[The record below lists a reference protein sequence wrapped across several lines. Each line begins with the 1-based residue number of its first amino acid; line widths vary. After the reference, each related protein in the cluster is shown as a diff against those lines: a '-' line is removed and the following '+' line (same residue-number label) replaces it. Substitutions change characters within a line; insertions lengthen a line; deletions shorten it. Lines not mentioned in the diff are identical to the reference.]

1 MWRSMLRPMLES
13 EWRFGANYCWGFE
26 QQYQEGDW
34 HFVGHQIVL
43 LGGGGW
49 WIEMYSLD
57 WAELG
62 EAVEG
67 RGVEKTR
74 LIGKMVGF
82 GKVGPGLVQ
91 GQRQQELDGRGAR
104 D

>member
-1 MWRSMLRPMLES
+1 MLKS

-26 QQYQEGDW
+26 QQYQEGR
-34 HFVGHQIVL
+34 QIVL
-43 LGGGGW
+43 LGGGKW
-49 WIEMYSLD
+49 WIEMD

-91 GQRQQELDGRGAR
+91 GKRQQELDGRGAR

>member
-1 MWRSMLRPMLES
+1 MWRPMLRPMLKS

-26 QQYQEGDW
+26 QQYQEGD
-34 HFVGHQIVL
+34 QIVL
-43 LGGGGW
+43 MGGGKW

-82 GKVGPGLVQ
+82 EKVGPGLMQ
-91 GQRQQELDGRGAR
+91 GKRQQELDGREAR